1 MTGKPAVTCAD
12 CGLTLD
18 ESPHIKP
25 EDRAPC
31 PRCGSL
37 GRKFLLLLEGSV
49 HGRGTVSA
57 EVTVIRAGASVDEA
71 AEIAP
76 PEQARERPEEGHL
89 EVNFNVKWYVYPDG
103 LYLGQLYDEPGE
115 RLDGRG
121 GDDPVDALLEVA
133 ERLQPNPPPGTS
145 QQG

>member
-1 MTGKPAVTCAD
+1 MTGRPTVTCAD

-18 ESPHIKP
+18 ESPHLKP
-25 EDRAPC
+25 EERAPC

-49 HGRGTVSA
+49 QGRGTVSA
-57 EVTVIRAGASVDEA
+57 KVTVIRADGTVDEA

-76 PEQARERPEEGHL
+76 PDQARERPEEGQL

-103 LYLGQLYDEPGE
+103 LYLVQVYDEAGE
-115 RLDGRG
+115 LLDGGG
-121 GDDPVDALLEVA
+121 GDDPVDAVLEVA
-133 ERLQPNPPPGTS
+133 ERLLPNGPPGTS